1 MKKLKYVQL
10 LNNIIF
16 TRLFKHVYFKKENFM
31 QDEQD
36 HFNILREIDK
46 VKNPTQRSLAEK
58 LGFSLGKLN
67 YCMKALNKKGLVKI
81 SNFEKNPKKLKYIYI
96 LTPRGI
102 SYRAKLTI
110 NFMKL
115 KMKEYDRLKK
125 ELQKK

>member
-125 ELQKK
+125 ELQKN

>member
-1 MKKLKYVQL
+1 M
-10 LNNIIF
+10 
-16 TRLFKHVYFKKENFM
+16 E
-31 QDEQD
+31 DDQD

-46 VKNPTQRSLAEK
+46 VKNPTQRFLAGK

-67 YCMKALNKKGLVKI
+67 YCMKALKKKGLVKI
-81 SNFEKNPKKLKYIYI
+81 SNFEKNPKKLRYIYI

-125 ELQKK
+125 ELQKN

>member
-1 MKKLKYVQL
+1 MK
-10 LNNIIF
+10 NNS
-16 TRLFKHVYFKKENFM
+16 Y
-31 QDEQD
+31 D
-36 HFNILREIDK
+36 HFEILRKISKKPE
-46 VKNPTQRSLAEK
+46 TSQRELAEE

-125 ELQKK
+125 ELQKN

>member
-16 TRLFKHVYFKKENFM
+16 TRLFKHVYFNKENFM

>member
-1 MKKLKYVQL
+1 MKKSKYVQL

-16 TRLFKHVYFKKENFM
+16 TRLFKHVYFNKEIFM

>member
-16 TRLFKHVYFKKENFM
+16 TRLFKHVYFNKEIFM

-125 ELQKK
+125 ELKKN

>member
-1 MKKLKYVQL
+1 MKKSKYVQL

-125 ELQKK
+125 ELKKN

>member
-31 QDEQD
+31 QAEQD

-125 ELQKK
+125 ELKKN

>member
-1 MKKLKYVQL
+1 MED
-10 LNNIIF
+10 N
-16 TRLFKHVYFKKENFM
+16 
-31 QDEQD
+31 QD

-46 VKNPTQRSLAEK
+46 VKNPTQRFLAGK

-102 SYRAKLTI
+102 TYRAKLTI

-115 KMKEYDRLKK
+115 KIREYERLKK
-125 ELQKK
+125 EMKNN

>member
-125 ELQKK
+125 ELKKN